1 MDGEPGPWNF
11 SRLPSAMKINRHTP
25 WLCLLLSHSI
35 SFRGISR
42 CLFKLF
48 HKQFKLKANSGWFYN
63 SDTQVRCSAN
73 PPVWSLSALTAK
85 GATLHRPID
94 SRGVSV
100 HKIWF
105 SVSGLRWLHP
115 VMTSVFLRFNLVYR
129 LRHCLLTEWF
139 LFTRRTHSQLNVTF
153 EVWLLKCWIS
163 TSWSEHFPFMKIFGK
178 LDLNDTVLTC
188 SVVLRTTALLKFYQ
202 QEGRRLRE
210 DIH

>member
-115 VMTSVFLRFNLVYR
+115 VMTSVISEVQSGLQTQALSLDRMVFIHTAYSQSIKCDIWGLAFKMLDINLLVGTLPFYENIWEIR
-129 LRHCLLTEWF
+129 LKWYC
-139 LFTRRTHSQLNVTF
+139 
-153 EVWLLKCWIS
+153 
-163 TSWSEHFPFMKIFGK
+163 
-178 LDLNDTVLTC
+178 LDL
-188 SVVLRTTALLKFYQ
+188 
-202 QEGRRLRE
+202 
-210 DIH
+210 